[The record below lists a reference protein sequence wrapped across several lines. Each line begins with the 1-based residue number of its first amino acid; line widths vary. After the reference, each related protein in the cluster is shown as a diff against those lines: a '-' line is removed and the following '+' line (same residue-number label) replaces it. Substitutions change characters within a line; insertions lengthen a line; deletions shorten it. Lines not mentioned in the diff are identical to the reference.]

1 MKIQFGIE
9 EWEIEEKSRCFIH
22 LANTLV
28 WREITGETPPTV
40 PYTAK
45 EYNDYG
51 LPWFDYY
58 DDNSTALKG
67 SEKLKDLKS
76 VVEMGQKKG
85 DVPVPYPLAGIN
97 YLGWTAGK
105 TCPLKS
111 YLNR

>member
-1 MKIQFGIE
+1 
-9 EWEIEEKSRCFIH
+9 
-22 LANTLV
+22 LD
-28 WREITGETPPTV
+28 TGETPPTV

-85 DVPVPYPLAGIN
+85 DVPVPENESVEIGYVKK
-97 YLGWTAGK
+97 LGNS
-105 TCPLKS
+105 LKP
-111 YLNR
+111 YQVREGAF